1 MKIQLD
7 TENKTIKL
15 EKDVVL
21 SKLIETLDKLL
32 PNGEW
37 KEFTL
42 ETNTVIHQWS
52 NPVVIPSVIPYPVPT
67 YPRPYCPRPYWP
79 WYSYT
84 RLDSNL
90 HPADDKVSAG
100 MNSNMML
107 NKGVYN
113 IQA

>member
-7 TENKTIKL
+7 TENKTLKL
-15 EKDVVL
+15 EKEVVL
-21 SKLIETLDKLL
+21 SNLIETLEKLL

-42 ETNTVIHQWS
+42 ETNTVIHHWS
-52 NPVVIPSVIPYPVPT
+52 NPVVIPSVIPYPAPPS
-67 YPRPYCPRPYWP
+67 PRPSWP
-79 WYSYT
+79 WYSSP
-84 RLDSNL
+84 RLESNL
-90 HPADDKVSAG
+90 HPADDKVRAG
-100 MNSNMML
+100 MNSHTML

>member
-21 SKLIETLDKLL
+21 SKLIETLEKLL

-52 NPVVIPSVIPYPVPT
+52 NPVVLPSVIPYPVPT
-67 YPRPYCPRPYWP
+67 YPRPSWP
-79 WYSYT
+79 WYSSSS
-84 RLDSNL
+84 LESNR
-90 HPADDKVSAG
+90 HPAEYKGSTG
-100 MNSNMML
+100 MNSHLML

-113 IQA
+113 IEA

>member
-7 TENKTIKL
+7 TENKTIQL

-21 SKLIETLDKLL
+21 SKLIETLEKLL
-32 PNGEW
+32 PNGAW

-42 ETNTVIHQWS
+42 ETNTVIPQWS
-52 NPVVIPSVIPYPVPT
+52 NPVVIPSVIPYPVPP
-67 YPRPYCPRPYWP
+67 YPRPSWP

-84 RLDSNL
+84 SLESNL

-100 MNSNMML
+100 MNSTMML
-107 NKGVYN
+107 NKGVYT

>member
-7 TENKTIKL
+7 TENKTMKL

-21 SKLIETLDKLL
+21 SKLIETLEKLL

-52 NPVVIPSVIPYPVPT
+52 NPVVLPSVIPYPVP
-67 YPRPYCPRPYWP
+67 PYPRPYWP
-79 WYSYT
+79 WYSST
-84 RLDSNL
+84 SLESNL
-90 HPADDKVSAG
+90 HPADDQVSAG
-100 MNSNMML
+100 MNSTMML
-107 NKGVYN
+107 HKGVYN

>member
-15 EKDVVL
+15 EKEVVL
-21 SKLIETLDKLL
+21 SKLIETLEKLL

-42 ETNTVIHQWS
+42 ETNTVIHHWS

-67 YPRPYCPRPYWP
+67 YPRPYWP

-107 NKGVYN
+107 HKGVYN

>member
-7 TENKTIKL
+7 TENKTMKL
-15 EKDVVL
+15 EKEVVL
-21 SKLIETLDKLL
+21 SKLIETLEKLL

-67 YPRPYCPRPYWP
+67 YPRPYWP
-79 WYSYT
+79 WYSST
-84 RLDSNL
+84 RLESNR
-90 HPADDKVSAG
+90 HPAEYEVSAG
-100 MNSNMML
+100 MNSTMML
-107 NKGVYN
+107 KKGVYN
-113 IQA
+113 IEA

>member
-15 EKDVVL
+15 EKEVVL

-32 PNGEW
+32 PDGAW

-52 NPVVIPSVIPYPVPT
+52 HPVVVPSVIPYPVPP
-67 YPRPYCPRPYWP
+67 YPRPSWP
-79 WYSYT
+79 WYSST

-90 HPADDKVSAG
+90 PPAGDKGSAG

-107 NKGVYN
+107 KKGVYN

>member
-1 MKIQLD
+1 MKIPLD

-21 SKLIETLDKLL
+21 AKLIETLEKLL
-32 PNGEW
+32 PHGEW

-52 NPVVIPSVIPYPVPT
+52 NPVVIPSVIPYPVPPS
-67 YPRPYCPRPYWP
+67 PRPSWP
-79 WYSYT
+79 WYSST
-84 RLDSNL
+84 RLESHL
-90 HPADDKVSAG
+90 HPAEYKVSTG
-100 MNSNMML
+100 MNSHMML

>member
-7 TENKTIKL
+7 TENKTLKL

-21 SKLIETLDKLL
+21 SKLIETLEKLL
-32 PNGEW
+32 PHGEW

-42 ETNTVIHQWS
+42 ETNTVIHHWS
-52 NPVVIPSVIPYPVPT
+52 NPVVLPSVLPYPVPP
-67 YPRPYCPRPYWP
+67 YPRPSWP
-79 WYSYT
+79 WYSST
-84 RLDSNL
+84 SLESHL
-90 HPADDKVSAG
+90 HPADDKVNAA

-113 IQA
+113 IPA

>member
-15 EKDVVL
+15 EKEVVL
-21 SKLIETLDKLL
+21 SKLIETLEKLL

-52 NPVVIPSVIPYPVPT
+52 HPVVVPSVIPYPVPPS
-67 YPRPYCPRPYWP
+67 PRPSWP
-79 WYSYT
+79 WYSFT
-84 RLDSNL
+84 SLESNF
-90 HPADDKVSAG
+90 HPADDQGSPG
-100 MNSNMML
+100 RNSPMML
-107 NKGVYN
+107 KKGVYN

>member
-21 SKLIETLDKLL
+21 SKLIETLEKLL

-42 ETNTVIHQWS
+42 ETNTVIHHWS
-52 NPVVIPSVIPYPVPT
+52 NPVVLPSVIPYPVPT
-67 YPRPYCPRPYWP
+67 YPRPHWP
-79 WYSYT
+79 WYSFT
-84 RLDSNL
+84 SLESNL
-90 HPADDKVSAG
+90 HPADDKVRAG
-100 MNSNMML
+100 MNSTMML
-107 NKGVYN
+107 KKGVYN

>member
-21 SKLIETLDKLL
+21 STLIETLEKLL
-32 PNGEW
+32 PHGEW

-42 ETNTVIHQWS
+42 ETNTVIHHWS
-52 NPVVIPSVIPYPVPT
+52 NPVVIPSVIPYPVPPS
-67 YPRPYCPRPYWP
+67 PRPHWP
-79 WYSYT
+79 WYSFT
-84 RLDSNL
+84 GLESNL
-90 HPADDKVSAG
+90 HPAAHKVSAG
-100 MNSNMML
+100 MNSNLML
-107 NKGVYN
+107 NKGIYN

>member
-1 MKIQLD
+1 MKIPLD

-21 SKLIETLDKLL
+21 AKLIETLEKLL

-52 NPVVIPSVIPYPVPT
+52 NPVVIPSVMPYPGPT
-67 YPRPYCPRPYWP
+67 YPRPYWP
-79 WYSYT
+79 WYSST
-84 RLDSNL
+84 RLESNL
-90 HPADDKVSAG
+90 HPADDKGSTG
-100 MNSNMML
+100 MTSNMML

>member
-21 SKLIETLDKLL
+21 SKLIETLEKLL

-42 ETNTVIHQWS
+42 EINTVIHQWS

-67 YPRPYCPRPYWP
+67 YPRPSWP
-79 WYSYT
+79 WYSST
-84 RLDSNL
+84 GLDSNL
-90 HPADDKVSAG
+90 HPADDKGSAG
-100 MNSNMML
+100 MNSHMML